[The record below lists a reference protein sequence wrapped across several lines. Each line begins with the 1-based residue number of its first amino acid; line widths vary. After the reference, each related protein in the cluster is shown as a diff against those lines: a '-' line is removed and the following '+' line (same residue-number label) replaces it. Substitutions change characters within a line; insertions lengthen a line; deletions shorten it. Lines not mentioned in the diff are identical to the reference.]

1 MRDYVCVDIETTGI
15 SPQHAQII
23 EIGALKVRD
32 GEVVD
37 TFSKLID
44 PLREVPTEITALTG
58 ITTDMVEGESTI
70 DIVLPE
76 FIDFAGDDLLLGH
89 NVRFD
94 YSFLKQNA
102 MNLNLEFCKSGMDT
116 LRIARAKCPELKS
129 RSLDFLC
136 EHFCINDENHHRAFN
151 DAKVTSELYL
161 MFYDMFRDKNPEL
174 FQPKEF
180 IYKPKKSAPITD
192 KQKRYLLALIS
203 YHNLGIDY
211 DINELSKSEAS
222 RKIDQII
229 STKGKIIR

>member
-1 MRDYVCVDIETTGI
+1 MRDYTCVDIETTGI

-32 GEVVD
+32 GKVVD
-37 TFSKLID
+37 TFSQLID
-44 PLREVPTEITALTG
+44 PGVNVPEEITALTG
-58 ITTDMVEGESTI
+58 ITTEMVEGQPTI
-70 DIVLPE
+70 DEVLPD
-76 FIDFAGDDLLLGH
+76 FIVFAGDDLLLGH

-102 MNLNLEFCKSGMDT
+102 MNLNLEFAKSGMDT
-116 LRIARAKCPELKS
+116 LRIARAKCPDLQS

-136 EHFCINDENHHRAFN
+136 EHFCIDDENHHRAFN

-161 MFYDMFRDKNPEL
+161 MFYDMFRDDNPEL

-180 IYKPKKSAPITD
+180 IYKPKKMAPITE
-192 KQKRYLLALIS
+192 KQKKYLLALIS
-203 YHNLGIDY
+203 HHNLVVEY

-222 RKIDQII
+222 RKIDKII
-229 STKGKIIR
+229 STHGKIIR

>member
-44 PLREVPTEITALTG
+44 PLREVPAEITALTG
-58 ITTDMVEGESTI
+58 INTEMVEGEPTI

-102 MNLNLEFCKSGMDT
+102 MNLNLDFRGSGMDT
-116 LRIARAKCPELKS
+116 LRIARAKCPELQS

-136 EHFCINDENHHRAFN
+136 NHFGINDENHHRAFN

-161 MFYDMFRDKNPEL
+161 MFYDMFRSDNPEL

-180 IYKPKKSAPITD
+180 IYKPKKSSPITD
-192 KQKRYLLALIS
+192 KQRRYLLALIS
-203 YHNLGIDY
+203 YHNLDIDY
-211 DINELSKSEAS
+211 DIDVLTKSEAS
-222 RKIDQII
+222 RKIDYII

>member
-1 MRDYVCVDIETTGI
+1 MKDYVCVDIETTGI

-23 EIGALKVRD
+23 EIGALRVRD

-37 TFSKLID
+37 TFSQLIN
-44 PLREVPTEITALTG
+44 PGVSVPAEITALTG
-58 ITTDMVEGESTI
+58 ITTEMVEGQPSI
-70 DIVLPE
+70 AIVLPE
-76 FIDFAGDDLLLGH
+76 FIDFAGDDVLLGH

-102 MNLNLEFCKSGMDT
+102 MDLNLDFSKSGMDT

-136 EHFCINDENHHRAFN
+136 EHFCIDDENHHRAFN

-161 MFYDMFRDKNPEL
+161 MFYDMFRNDNPEL
-174 FQPKEF
+174 FQPTEF
-180 IYKPKKSAPITD
+180 IYKPKKSSPITE

-203 YHNLGIDY
+203 HHNLVVEY

>member
-37 TFSKLID
+37 TFSQLID
-44 PLREVPTEITALTG
+44 PGVSVPPEITALTG
-58 ITTDMVEGESTI
+58 ITTEMVKGQPAI
-70 DIVLPE
+70 DEVLSD
-76 FIDFAGDDLLLGH
+76 FIAFAGDDLLLGH

-102 MNLNLEFCKSGMDT
+102 VNLNLEFSKSGMDT

-161 MFYDMFRDKNPEL
+161 MFYDMFRDDNPEL

-180 IYKPKKSAPITD
+180 VYKPKKSSPITE
-192 KQKRYLLALIS
+192 KQKKYLLALVS
-203 YHNLGIDY
+203 HHNLVVEY
-211 DINELSKSEAS
+211 DIDKLSKSEAS

>member
-37 TFSKLID
+37 TFSQLID
-44 PLREVPTEITALTG
+44 PGVSVPPEITALTG
-58 ITTDMVEGESTI
+58 ITTEMVEGQPTI
-70 DIVLPE
+70 DEVLPN
-76 FIDFAGDDLLLGH
+76 FIAFAEDDLLLGH
-89 NVRFD
+89 NIHFD
-94 YSFLKQNA
+94 FSFLKQNA
-102 MNLNLEFCKSGMDT
+102 MNLDLEFAKSGMDT
-116 LRIARAKCPELKS
+116 LRIARAKCPDLQS

-136 EHFCINDENHHRAFN
+136 DHYGINDENHHRAFN

-161 MFYDMFRDKNPEL
+161 MFYDMFRDDNPEL

-180 IYKPKKSAPITD
+180 IYKPKKSSPITE
-192 KQKRYLLALIS
+192 KQKRYLIALIS
-203 YHNLGIDY
+203 YHNLVVEY
-211 DINELSKSEAS
+211 DIDELTKSEAS

>member
-1 MRDYVCVDIETTGI
+1 MRNYTCVDIETTGV
-15 SPQHAQII
+15 SPSWCQII

-44 PLREVPTEITALTG
+44 PLKDIPAEITSLTG
-58 ITTDMVEGESTI
+58 ITTDMVQGEPTI
-70 DIVLPE
+70 EIVLPE
-76 FIDFAGDDLLLGH
+76 FIDFAEDDLLLGH
-89 NVRFD
+89 NIRFD

-102 MNLNLEFCKSGMDT
+102 MNLNLDFNKSGMDT

-136 EHFCINDENHHRAFN
+136 EHFCINDENHHRAYN
-151 DAKVTSELYL
+151 DAKVTHELYM
-161 MFYDMFRDKNPEL
+161 MFYDMFRDENPEL
-174 FQPKEF
+174 FQPTQF
-180 IYKPKKSAPITD
+180 IYKPKKSSPITE
-192 KQKRYLLALIS
+192 KQKKYLLALIS
-203 YHNLGIDY
+203 HHNIDIDY
-211 DINELSKSEAS
+211 DIDELSKSEAS

>member
-1 MRDYVCVDIETTGI
+1 MRDYTCVDIETTGI

-37 TFSKLID
+37 TFSQLID
-44 PLREVPTEITALTG
+44 PGVRVPEEITELTG
-58 ITTDMVEGESTI
+58 ITTKMVEGEPSI
-70 DIVLPE
+70 AIVLPE
-76 FIDFAGDDLLLGH
+76 FIDFAGDDVLLGH

-102 MNLNLEFCKSGMDT
+102 MDLDLEFKKSGMDT
-116 LRIARAKCPELKS
+116 LTIARAKCPDLQS

-136 EHFCINDENHHRAFN
+136 NHYCINDENHHRAFN

-161 MFYDMFRDKNPEL
+161 MFYDMFRDDNPEL
-174 FQPKEF
+174 FQPREF
-180 IYKPKKSAPITD
+180 IYKPKKSAPITE

-203 YHNLGIDY
+203 YHNLGVEY

>member
-1 MRDYVCVDIETTGI
+1 MRDYTCVDIETTGI

-37 TFSKLID
+37 TFSQLID
-44 PLREVPTEITALTG
+44 PGVSVPTEITALTG
-58 ITTDMVEGESTI
+58 ITTDMVEGQPSI

-76 FIDFAGDDLLLGH
+76 FIDFAEDDLLLGH

-102 MNLNLEFCKSGMDT
+102 MNLNLDFSKSGMDT

-161 MFYDMFRDKNPEL
+161 MFYDMYRNDNPEL

-180 IYKPKKSAPITD
+180 TYKPKKSSPITE
-192 KQKRYLLALIS
+192 KQKKYLLALIS

-211 DINELSKSEAS
+211 DIDELSKSEAS
-222 RKIDQII
+222 RKIDLII

>member
-1 MRDYVCVDIETTGI
+1 MRDYTCVDIETTGI
-15 SPQHAQII
+15 SPQYAQII

-37 TFSKLID
+37 TFSQLID
-44 PLREVPTEITALTG
+44 PLREVPAEITALTG
-58 ITTDMVEGESTI
+58 ITTDMVEGEPTI

-76 FIDFAGDDLLLGH
+76 FIHFAGDDLLLGH

-94 YSFLKQNA
+94 FSFLKQNA
-102 MNLNLEFCKSGMDT
+102 MNLNLGFAKSGMDT
-116 LRIARAKCPELKS
+116 LRIARAKCPELQS

-136 EHFCINDENHHRAFN
+136 NHFGINDENHHRAFN

-161 MFYDMFRDKNPEL
+161 MFYDMYRADNPEL

-203 YHNLGIDY
+203 YHNLDIDY
-211 DINELSKSEAS
+211 DIDVLSKSEAS
-222 RKIDQII
+222 RKIDYII

>member
-23 EIGALKVRD
+23 EIGALRVRD
-32 GEVVD
+32 DEVVD
-37 TFSKLID
+37 TFSQLID
-44 PLREVPTEITALTG
+44 PGLSVPNGITALTG
-58 ITTDMVEGESTI
+58 ITTDMVKGEPAI

-102 MNLNLEFCKSGMDT
+102 MNLNLEFAKSGMDT
-116 LRIARAKCPELKS
+116 LRIARAKCPDLQS

-136 EHFCINDENHHRAFN
+136 EHYGINDENHHRAFN

-161 MFYDMFRDKNPEL
+161 MFYDMFRDDNPEL

-180 IYKPKKSAPITD
+180 IYKPKKSSPITD

-203 YHNLGIDY
+203 HHNLVVEY

>member
-23 EIGALKVRD
+23 EIGALRVRD
-32 GEVVD
+32 GEVID
-37 TFSKLID
+37 TFSQLID
-44 PLREVPTEITALTG
+44 PGVSVPGEITSLTG
-58 ITTDMVEGESTI
+58 ITTDMVEGEPSI
-70 DIVLPE
+70 NIVLPE

-102 MNLNLEFCKSGMDT
+102 MNLNLEFSKSGMDT

-136 EHFCINDENHHRAFN
+136 NYFCINDENHHRAFN

-161 MFYDMFRDKNPEL
+161 MFYDMFRNDNPEL
-174 FQPKEF
+174 FQPQEF
-180 IYKPKKSAPITD
+180 VYKPKKMAPITE

-203 YHNLGIDY
+203 HHNLVVEY
-211 DINELSKSEAS
+211 DIDELSKSEAS

>member
-1 MRDYVCVDIETTGI
+1 MRDYTCVDIETTGI

-37 TFSKLID
+37 TFSQLID
-44 PLREVPTEITALTG
+44 PGVSVPAEITALTG
-58 ITTDMVEGESTI
+58 ITTDMVEGEPSI
-70 DIVLPE
+70 AIVLPE

-102 MNLNLEFCKSGMDT
+102 MDLNLEFAKSGMDT
-116 LRIARAKCPELKS
+116 LRIARAKCPDLQS

-136 EHFCINDENHHRAFN
+136 EHYGINDENHHRAFN

-161 MFYDMFRDKNPEL
+161 MFYDMFREDNPEL

-180 IYKPKKSAPITD
+180 IYKPKKSSPITE
-192 KQKRYLLALIS
+192 KQKKYLLALIS
-203 YHNLGIDY
+203 HHNLVVEF

-229 STKGKIIR
+229 STKGKIIH

>member
-1 MRDYVCVDIETTGI
+1 MRDYTCVDIETTGI

-37 TFSKLID
+37 TFSQLID
-44 PLREVPTEITALTG
+44 PGGSVPEEITSLTG
-58 ITTDMVEGESTI
+58 ITTDMVEGEPSI
-70 DIVLPE
+70 AIVLPE

-102 MNLNLEFCKSGMDT
+102 MDLNLEFAKSGMDT
-116 LRIARAKCPELKS
+116 LRIARAKCSNLQS

-136 EHFCINDENHHRAFN
+136 EHYGINDENHHRAFN

-161 MFYDMFRDKNPEL
+161 MFYDMFRDDNPEL

-180 IYKPKKSAPITD
+180 IYKPKKSSPITE
-192 KQKRYLLALIS
+192 KQKKYLLALIS
-203 YHNLGIDY
+203 HHNLVVEY

-229 STKGKIIR
+229 STKGKIIH

>member
-1 MRDYVCVDIETTGI
+1 MRDYTCVDIETTGI
-15 SPQHAQII
+15 APTHAQII

-44 PLREVPTEITALTG
+44 PGTIVPSQITQLTG
-58 ITTDMVEGESTI
+58 ITTEMVEGEPPI
-70 DIVLPE
+70 EEVLPE

-89 NVRFD
+89 NIRFD

-102 MNLNLEFCKSGMDT
+102 MNLNLDFKKSGMDT
-116 LRIARAKCPELKS
+116 LRIARAKCPELQS

-151 DAKVTSELYL
+151 DAKVTHELYV
-161 MFYDMFRDKNPEL
+161 MFYDMFRDDNPEL
-174 FQPKEF
+174 FQPQEF
-180 IYKPKKSAPITD
+180 IYKPKKMAPITE
-192 KQKRYLLALIS
+192 KQKKYLTALIS
-203 YHNLGIDY
+203 YHNIDIDY
-211 DINELSKSEAS
+211 DIDALSKSEAS
-222 RKIDQII
+222 RKIDLII

>member
-1 MRDYVCVDIETTGI
+1 MRDYTCVDIETTGI

-58 ITTDMVEGESTI
+58 INTEMVEGEPTI

-102 MNLNLEFCKSGMDT
+102 MNLNLDFSGSGMDT
-116 LRIARAKCPELKS
+116 LRIARAKCPDLQS

-136 EHFCINDENHHRAFN
+136 NHFGINDENHHRAFN

-161 MFYDMFRDKNPEL
+161 MFYDMFRLDNPEL

-180 IYKPKKSAPITD
+180 IYKPKKSSPITD

-203 YHNLGIDY
+203 YHNLSIDY

-222 RKIDQII
+222 RKIDYII

>member
-1 MRDYVCVDIETTGI
+1 MKDYVCVDIETTGI

-23 EIGALKVRD
+23 EIGALRVRD

-37 TFSKLID
+37 TFSQLID
-44 PLREVPTEITALTG
+44 PGVSVPAEITSLTG
-58 ITTDMVEGESTI
+58 ITTEMVEGQPSI
-70 DIVLPE
+70 AIVLPE
-76 FIDFAGDDLLLGH
+76 FIDFAGDDVLLGH

-102 MNLNLEFCKSGMDT
+102 MDLNLDFSKSGMDT

-136 EHFCINDENHHRAFN
+136 EHFCIDDENHHRAFN

-161 MFYDMFRDKNPEL
+161 MFYDMFKESNPEL
-174 FQPKEF
+174 FQPTEF
-180 IYKPKKSAPITD
+180 IYKPKKSSPITE

-203 YHNLGIDY
+203 HHNLVVEY

>member
-23 EIGALKVRD
+23 EIGALRVRD

-37 TFSKLID
+37 TFSQLID
-44 PLREVPTEITALTG
+44 PGVSVPEEITSLTG
-58 ITTDMVEGESTI
+58 ITTDMVKGEPSI
-70 DIVLPE
+70 EIVLPE
-76 FIDFAGDDLLLGH
+76 FIAFAGDDLLLGH

-102 MNLNLEFCKSGMDT
+102 MNLNLEFSKSGMDT

-136 EHFCINDENHHRAFN
+136 DHFCINDENHHRAFN

-161 MFYDMFRDKNPEL
+161 MFYEMFHSENPEL

-180 IYKPKKSAPITD
+180 VYKPKKSSPITE
-192 KQKRYLLALIS
+192 KQKKYLLALIS
-203 YHNLGIDY
+203 HHNLVVGY
-211 DINELSKSEAS
+211 DIDKLSKSEAS

-229 STKGKIIR
+229 SIKGKIIR

>member
-1 MRDYVCVDIETTGI
+1 MRDYTCVDIETTGI
-15 SPQHAQII
+15 SPQHTQII

-37 TFSKLID
+37 TFSQLID
-44 PLREVPTEITALTG
+44 PGVRVPEEITELTG
-58 ITTDMVEGESTI
+58 ITTKMVEGEPSI
-70 DIVLPE
+70 SIVLPE
-76 FIDFAGDDLLLGH
+76 FIDFAGDDVLLGH

-102 MNLNLEFCKSGMDT
+102 MDLDLEFKKSGMDT
-116 LRIARAKCPELKS
+116 LTIARAKCPDLQS

-136 EHFCINDENHHRAFN
+136 NHYCINDENHHRAFN

-161 MFYDMFRDKNPEL
+161 MFYDMFRDDNPEL
-174 FQPKEF
+174 FQPREF
-180 IYKPKKSAPITD
+180 IYKPKKSAPITE

-203 YHNLGIDY
+203 YHNLGVEY